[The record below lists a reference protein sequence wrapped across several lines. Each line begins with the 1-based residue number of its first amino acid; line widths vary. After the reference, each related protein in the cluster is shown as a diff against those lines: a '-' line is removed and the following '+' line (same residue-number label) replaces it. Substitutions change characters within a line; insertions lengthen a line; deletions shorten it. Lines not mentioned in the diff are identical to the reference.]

1 VFRSFTVYVH
11 LNIPLDSIRQTGY
24 IDIVTGEKM
33 KEAARFF
40 KVLSDESRLKMLWL
54 LFNHRELCVCDIMAV
69 LEITQS
75 KASRHLAALR
85 HIGIAT
91 DRREGL
97 WAYYS
102 LCPTEDELAK
112 NHLKL
117 LRKTLASYPNAE
129 PLLEKLNSWL
139 KEKSRGE
146 SCVNNGNAP
155 SKRKARAGSVR
166 ASFAGE
172 TR

>member
-1 VFRSFTVYVH
+1 
-11 LNIPLDSIRQTGY
+11 
-24 IDIVTGEKM
+24 M

-40 KVLSDESRLKMLWL
+40 KALSDESRLKMLWL
-54 LFNHRELCVCDIMAV
+54 LLNHRELCVCDVMAV

-75 KASRHLAALR
+75 RASRHLAALR

-102 LCPTEDELAK
+102 LRPVENELARD
-112 NHLKL
+112 HLKL
-117 LRKTLASYPNAE
+117 LRKTLASQPDAK
-129 PLLEKLNSWL
+129 PLLEKLDSWL
-139 KEKSRGE
+139 KAKSRSE
-146 SCVNNGNAP
+146 ACANNNENTP
-155 SKRKARAGSVR
+155 SKRKARAGSIR

>member
-1 VFRSFTVYVH
+1 
-11 LNIPLDSIRQTGY
+11 
-24 IDIVTGEKM
+24 M

-40 KVLSDESRLKMLWL
+40 KALSDESRLKMVWL
-54 LFNHRELCVCDIMAV
+54 LLNHRELCVCDVMAV

-102 LCPTEDELAK
+102 LCPVEDELARD
-112 NHLKL
+112 HLKL
-117 LRKTLASYPNAE
+117 LRKTLANRPDAK
-129 PLLEKLNSWL
+129 PLLEKLNTWL
-139 KEKSRGE
+139 KEKSHGE
-146 SCVNNGNAP
+146 SCVNNNGDVP
-155 SKRKARAGSVR
+155 SKGKARAGSIR

>member
-1 VFRSFTVYVH
+1 MCSE
-11 LNIPLDSIRQTGY
+11 L
-24 IDIVTGEKM
+24 EKIM
-33 KEAARFF
+33 RDAARFF
-40 KVLSDESRLKMLWL
+40 KALSDESRLKMLWL
-54 LFNHRELCVCDIMAV
+54 LLNHRELCVCDVRAV

-102 LCPTEDELAK
+102 LRPVEDELARD
-112 NHLKL
+112 HLKL
-117 LRKTLASYPNAE
+117 LRKTLASQPDAK
-129 PLLEKLNSWL
+129 PLLEKLDSWL
-139 KEKSRGE
+139 KAKSRGE
-146 SCVNNGNAP
+146 GCVNNNEDVP
-155 SKRKARAGSVR
+155 SKGKARAGSIR
-166 ASFAGE
+166 APLAGE

>member
-1 VFRSFTVYVH
+1 
-11 LNIPLDSIRQTGY
+11 
-24 IDIVTGEKM
+24 M
-33 KEAARFF
+33 KDTARFF

-54 LFNHRELCVCDIMAV
+54 LFNHRELCVCDVMAV

-102 LCPTEDELAK
+102 LCPVEDDLEK
-112 NHLKL
+112 DHLKL
-117 LRKTLASYPNAE
+117 LRKTLANQPDAKT
-129 PLLEKLNSWL
+129 LLEKLDSWL
-139 KEKSRGE
+139 KAKARGETCVTTNGHLSSKSKSRL
-146 SCVNNGNAP
+146 
-155 SKRKARAGSVR
+155 VR
-166 ASFAGE
+166 VPFAGE

>member
-1 VFRSFTVYVH
+1 VFAR
-11 LNIPLDSIRQTGY
+11 
-24 IDIVTGEKM
+24 EKTM
-33 KEAARFF
+33 REAARFF
-40 KVLSDESRLKMLWL
+40 KALSDESRLKMLWL
-54 LFNHRELCVCDIMAV
+54 LFNREELCVCDVMAV

-91 DRREGL
+91 DRKEGL
-97 WAYYS
+97 WSYYS
-102 LCPTEDELAK
+102 LCQPQDALAK

-117 LRKTLASYPNAE
+117 LRTTLVKNPDAK
-129 PLLEKLNSWL
+129 PLLEKLNRWL
-139 KEKSRGE
+139 KEKSRGA
-146 SCVNNGNAP
+146 SCVSNQN
-155 SKRKARAGSVR
+155 SLKKIKVRSGSMR